1 MDSLIEIKDVTA
13 GYGRKV
19 AIENITLSIKKE
31 EFVGIIG
38 PNGSGKTTL
47 LKVIMGTL
55 KPFKGSVS
63 VLGTSPEKIL
73 KKIGFVPQFFND
85 DPFQPFITLEVVLF
99 GLYPVLGPFKRVRKK
114 ETEMCMEALRQVGME
129 EMAREPFG
137 HLSGGQMRRVM
148 IARAIVSK
156 PEILILDEPHNIQGW
171 ELFVN
176 RLRRTKKVIVTGS
189 NSKMLS
195 GELATHLTGRHI
207 DFTLYPFSFR
217 EFLTYNDFELGEYLT
232 ATKMGLIKNLLKE
245 YMVQGGFP
253 ERYLLGKEMLVNIY
267 FDIIEKDIIKRIKI
281 KKRVAFKE
289 MAKYLIS
296 NFSSEITFSKLKN
309 ILNIKDQH
317 TIKNWVDGLE
327 QAYLIKVIE
336 RYSPKL
342 KESIIAPKKVYCI
355 DTGIISA
362 ISFRFSENTGRIM
375 ENMVAIELLRRRSYW
390 HPNTEIFYW
399 KDHQGREVDFVIKEG
414 MDVKQLVQV
423 SYASAIDEIERR
435 EIKALMK
442 ASDMLHCK
450 NMLLITWDYE
460 DEIKKNG
467 KMIKAIPLWKWLLE

>member
-1 MDSLIEIKDVTA
+1 MQLQEIKEVVASQREEIEEKFEKTKIIEREID
-13 GYGRKV
+13 RKRLKSFLKSPNV
-19 AIENITLSIKKE
+19 LAILGVRRCGKSTLSLQIFKNEKYGYINFDDE
-31 EFVGIIG
+31 RIMDF
-38 PNGSGKTTL
+38 NAKDFN
-47 LKVIMGTL
+47 KV
-55 KPFKGSVS
+55 
-63 VLGTSPEKIL
+63 
-73 KKIGFVPQFFND
+73 
-85 DPFQPFITLEVVLF
+85 
-99 GLYPVLGPFKRVRKK
+99 
-114 ETEMCMEALRQVGME
+114 MEAFYELYGKIE
-129 EMAREPFG
+129 
-137 HLSGGQMRRVM
+137 
-148 IARAIVSK
+148 K
-156 PEILILDEPHNIQGW
+156 LILDEPHNIQGW

-317 TIKNWVDGLE
+317 TVKNWVDGLE

-460 DEIKKNG
+460 DEIKMND

>member
-1 MDSLIEIKDVTA
+1 MQLQEIKEVVASQREEIEEKFEKTKIIEREID
-13 GYGRKV
+13 RKRLKSFLKSPNV
-19 AIENITLSIKKE
+19 LAILGVRRCGKSTLSLQIFKNEKYGYINFDDE
-31 EFVGIIG
+31 RIMDF
-38 PNGSGKTTL
+38 NAKDFN
-47 LKVIMGTL
+47 KV
-55 KPFKGSVS
+55 
-63 VLGTSPEKIL
+63 
-73 KKIGFVPQFFND
+73 
-85 DPFQPFITLEVVLF
+85 
-99 GLYPVLGPFKRVRKK
+99 
-114 ETEMCMEALRQVGME
+114 MEAFYELYGKIE
-129 EMAREPFG
+129 
-137 HLSGGQMRRVM
+137 
-148 IARAIVSK
+148 K
-156 PEILILDEPHNIQGW
+156 LILDEPHNIQGW

-460 DEIKKNG
+460 DEIKMNG

>member
-1 MDSLIEIKDVTA
+1 MQLQEIKEVVASQREEIEEKFEKTKIIEREID
-13 GYGRKV
+13 RKRLKSFLKSPNV
-19 AIENITLSIKKE
+19 LAILGVRRCGKSTLSLQIFKNEKYGYINFDDE
-31 EFVGIIG
+31 RIMDF
-38 PNGSGKTTL
+38 NAKDFN
-47 LKVIMGTL
+47 KV
-55 KPFKGSVS
+55 
-63 VLGTSPEKIL
+63 
-73 KKIGFVPQFFND
+73 
-85 DPFQPFITLEVVLF
+85 
-99 GLYPVLGPFKRVRKK
+99 
-114 ETEMCMEALRQVGME
+114 MEAFYELYGKIE
-129 EMAREPFG
+129 
-137 HLSGGQMRRVM
+137 
-148 IARAIVSK
+148 K
-156 PEILILDEPHNIQGW
+156 LILDEPHNIQGW

-217 EFLTYNDFELGEYLT
+217 EFLTYNDFELGGYLT

-317 TIKNWVDGLE
+317 TVKNWVDGLE

-390 HPNTEIFYW
+390 HPDTEIFYW

-442 ASDMLHCK
+442 ASDKLHCK

-467 KMIKAIPLWKWLLE
+467 KMIKAIPLWKWLLEGWQGQRAKEDELFHN

>member
-156 PEILILDEPHNIQGW
+156 PEILILDEP
-171 ELFVN
+171 
-176 RLRRTKKVIVTGS
+176 T
-189 NSKMLS
+189 S
-195 GELATHLTGRHI
+195 G
-207 DFTLYPFSFR
+207 
-217 EFLTYNDFELGEYLT
+217 
-232 ATKMGLIKNLLKE
+232 
-245 YMVQGGFP
+245 
-253 ERYLLGKEMLVNIY
+253 
-267 FDIIEKDIIKRIKI
+267 
-281 KKRVAFKE
+281 
-289 MAKYLIS
+289 
-296 NFSSEITFSKLKN
+296 
-309 ILNIKDQH
+309 
-317 TIKNWVDGLE
+317 
-327 QAYLIKVIE
+327 
-336 RYSPKL
+336 
-342 KESIIAPKKVYCI
+342 
-355 DTGIISA
+355 
-362 ISFRFSENTGRIM
+362 
-375 ENMVAIELLRRRSYW
+375 
-390 HPNTEIFYW
+390 
-399 KDHQGREVDFVIKEG
+399 
-414 MDVKQLVQV
+414 
-423 SYASAIDEIERR
+423 
-435 EIKALMK
+435 
-442 ASDMLHCK
+442 
-450 NMLLITWDYE
+450 
-460 DEIKKNG
+460 
-467 KMIKAIPLWKWLLE
+467 

>member
-1 MDSLIEIKDVTA
+1 MQLQEIKEVVASQREEIEEKFEKTKIIEREID
-13 GYGRKV
+13 RKRLKSFLKSPNV
-19 AIENITLSIKKE
+19 LAILGVRRCGKSTLSLQIFKNEKYGYINFDDE
-31 EFVGIIG
+31 RIMDF
-38 PNGSGKTTL
+38 NAKDFN
-47 LKVIMGTL
+47 KV
-55 KPFKGSVS
+55 
-63 VLGTSPEKIL
+63 
-73 KKIGFVPQFFND
+73 
-85 DPFQPFITLEVVLF
+85 
-99 GLYPVLGPFKRVRKK
+99 
-114 ETEMCMEALRQVGME
+114 MEAFYELYGKIE
-129 EMAREPFG
+129 
-137 HLSGGQMRRVM
+137 
-148 IARAIVSK
+148 K
-156 PEILILDEPHNIQGW
+156 LILDEPHNIQGW

>member
-1 MDSLIEIKDVTA
+1 MQLQEIKEVVASQREEIEEKFEKTKIIEREID
-13 GYGRKV
+13 RKRLKSFLKSPNV
-19 AIENITLSIKKE
+19 LAILGVRRCGKSTLSLQIFKNEKYGYINFDDE
-31 EFVGIIG
+31 RIMDF
-38 PNGSGKTTL
+38 NAKDFN
-47 LKVIMGTL
+47 KV
-55 KPFKGSVS
+55 
-63 VLGTSPEKIL
+63 
-73 KKIGFVPQFFND
+73 
-85 DPFQPFITLEVVLF
+85 
-99 GLYPVLGPFKRVRKK
+99 
-114 ETEMCMEALRQVGME
+114 MEAFYELYGKIE
-129 EMAREPFG
+129 
-137 HLSGGQMRRVM
+137 
-148 IARAIVSK
+148 K
-156 PEILILDEPHNIQGW
+156 LILDEPHNIQGW

-460 DEIKKNG
+460 DEIKMND